1 MNRRLLPLAASFAA
15 LALTACGGG
24 GELSKSELVSQ
35 ADKICKQTSAKLDKI
50 PTPTKPADLEQY
62 GQKASDAIGEG
73 TSKLKDLN
81 PPASV
86 KKDYDTF
93 TSAAERQK
101 QLASDL
107 ANVAKSGDR
116 AKIQAVLTK
125 AQKADS
131 EGKTAAKNIGFK
143 ECGKS

>member
-24 GELSKSELVSQ
+24 GELSKSELVSK
-35 ADKICKQTSAKLDKI
+35 ADKICKQTSADLDKI
-50 PTPTKPADLEQY
+50 PTPTKPADLAEY

-73 TSKLKDLN
+73 TDKLKDLK
-81 PPASV
+81 PPSSV
-86 KKDYDTF
+86 EKDYNTF
-93 TSAAERQK
+93 TSAAARQK
-101 QLASDL
+101 ELASEL
-107 ANVAKSGDR
+107 ADVAKSGDR